1 MVGGRCFLCA
11 PFSMSAVFSLWL
23 HLSPAARAGGGPGAC
38 SMPALAA
45 WLGSPVHPSRCAQR
59 GLGVGA
65 LGGDEGSILLK
76 DSMQALFGG
85 PFAWGVAARLWLW
98 GVESCLQ
105 PLRQAHPFPTPRLHH
120 GLGADWGWAHLVVAS
135 CCFGGPI
142 GKFSDDIWERPQC
155 RPQIVNLIVRTPTK
169 GFRMYRERFWHY
181 VCGTIQH
188 GCERQREYV
197 SFVLRWHRRARGGY
211 SLLRDSLGSIGDRR
225 GKSAALLETWTT

>member
-135 CCFGGPI
+135 CCFGG
-142 GKFSDDIWERPQC
+142 
-155 RPQIVNLIVRTPTK
+155 LIEVK
-169 GFRMYRERFWHY
+169 
-181 VCGTIQH
+181 
-188 GCERQREYV
+188 
-197 SFVLRWHRRARGGY
+197 
-211 SLLRDSLGSIGDRR
+211 SLALPLGSPRAFTESLVR
-225 GKSAALLETWTT
+225 S